1 MWAVK
6 PVAVRVS
13 LQAAESKRN
22 RLRYWRVPFALP
34 KLLFWK
40 YKDRERFSAS
50 ESLRNGKIISLP
62 PRDSSADDPSHG
74 TGRRRTGEDC
84 CRQLEALSCRRRP
97 AAGVGAGLRAGGR
110 SADQG
115 CRIRSG
121 NSSRGSS

>member
-40 YKDRERFSAS
+40 YKDHERFSAS
-50 ESLRNGKIISLP
+50 ESLGNGKIIFAPTKRLI
-62 PRDSSADDPSHG
+62 
-74 TGRRRTGEDC
+74 C
-84 CRQLEALSCRRRP
+84 
-97 AAGVGAGLRAGGR
+97 
-110 SADQG
+110 
-115 CRIRSG
+115 
-121 NSSRGSS
+121 